1 MTCPIFELSD
11 QEITTINGNFLTLDI
26 FTLELKSLI
35 SQLSLPDDVAKTR
48 ITHAF
53 SRVDGALDNLR
64 PLVTSLF
71 ELQGR
76 DIRVEK

>member
-1 MTCPIFELSD
+1 MTCPIYELSD

-35 SQLSLPDDVAKTR
+35 SQLSLPDDITKTR
-48 ITHAF
+48 ITHTF

-64 PLVTSLF
+64 PLVTALF

-76 DIRVEK
+76 DIKEEK